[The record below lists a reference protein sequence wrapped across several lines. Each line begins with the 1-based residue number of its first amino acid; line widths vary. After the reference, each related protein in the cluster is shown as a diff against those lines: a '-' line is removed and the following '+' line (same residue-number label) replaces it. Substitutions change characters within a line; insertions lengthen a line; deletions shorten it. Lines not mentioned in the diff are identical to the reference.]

1 MSVRNRSI
9 VEVLGRPIRWKNDP
23 SVDCMLRTAI
33 RQRLSV
39 GYAFPSDVAVGAP
52 AWYVVLGLVFVD
64 SCHC

>member
-1 MSVRNRSI
+1 
-9 VEVLGRPIRWKNDP
+9 
-23 SVDCMLRTAI
+23 MLRTAI

-64 SCHC
+64 SYHC